1 MKYNNLKLIISA
13 SALFVCAVS
22 SGTAAAQNLSDRNI
36 KIVVPYSAGGGNDS
50 FARALQKPLEKILE
64 TSITIQN
71 IAGGGGVV
79 GYTHVL
85 AARSDG
91 FTITIPNN
99 AIFTLQGMGNATFE
113 YGDFDY
119 IARVTAEPYVL
130 TANPNLGWKSLDD
143 VTSVDGPVRIGFPGV
158 GSSAHI
164 MAVAIAE
171 SLGVEAQ
178 MVPYGGDADAL
189 AAAMGGHIDAVVSAP
204 IAIASAVESGQLSGL
219 GTTGESALLEG
230 VSTFADQGFDVTTLQ
245 WRGIAAPSGLDADIK
260 QQWVDAL
267 QAALDDPDFLQVMT
281 NLGAEVAPLY
291 GDELNMFVDDTA
303 ASMVPLAQQL
313 RQ

>member
-1 MKYNNLKLIISA
+1 MRYNNLNLIMSA
-13 SALFVCAVS
+13 STLFLCAVAS
-22 SGTAAAQNLSDRNI
+22 SAAMAQSLSDRTI

-50 FARALQKPLEKILE
+50 FARALQKPLEEILD
-64 TSITIQN
+64 TSVTIQN

-79 GYTHVL
+79 GYTQL
-85 AARSDG
+85 LSARPDG
-91 FTITIPNN
+91 FTVTIPNN

-113 YGDFDY
+113 YDDFDY

-130 TANPNLGWKSLDD
+130 TSNPNLGWKGLDD
-143 VTSVDGPVRIGFPGV
+143 VAIADGPVKIGFPGV

-164 MAVAIAE
+164 MAVAIVD

-204 IAIASAVESGQLSGL
+204 IAVASAVESGQLTGL
-219 GTTGESALLEG
+219 GTTGESALLDG
-230 VSTFADQGFDVTTLQ
+230 VPIFADQGFDVTTLQ
-245 WRGIAAPSGLDADIK
+245 WRGIAAPSGLDDDIR

-267 QAALDDPDFLQVMT
+267 QAALDDPEFQLVMT
-281 NLGAEVAPLY
+281 NLGADVAPLY
-291 GDELNMFVDDTA
+291 GDELDAFVERTA
-303 ASMVPLAQQL
+303 ADMVPLAQGL